1 MSQKLFIRTFGCQ
14 MNEYDSDKMAD
25 VLGSACG
32 VVKTD
37 KAEEADIILFNTCSV
52 REKAQEKVFHEL
64 GRVRQLKQ
72 LNPNLVIGVGG
83 CVASQEGE
91 AIVARAP
98 YVDIV
103 FGPQTLHRLP
113 ELIARRRESGRAA
126 VDVSF
131 PEIEKFDALPEAT
144 VQGAS
149 AFVSVMEGCSKFC
162 TYCIVPYTRG
172 DEVSRPLA
180 DVLGEVSR
188 LTLRGVKEV
197 NLLGQNV
204 NAYRGNFGGE
214 AAGGE
219 VADLALLIETI
230 AAMPTIERIR
240 YTTSHPREMTQRLI
254 DLYRTV
260 PKLVSHLHLPV
271 QSGADR
277 VLAAMKRGYT
287 VLEYKSLVRKLRA
300 ARPDISLSTDF
311 IVGFP
316 GETEEDFEKTMKLID
331 EVGFDASF
339 SFIFSPRPGTPAAEM
354 TDDTPTELKTQR
366 LMRLQK
372 RIDEL
377 AFAVSE
383 RMVGSVQR
391 VLVEG
396 TSKKNEHELA
406 GRSDNNR
413 IVNFAGSPRLIGTF
427 AEVKITA
434 ALPHSLR
441 GEVVTRER

>member
-64 GRVRQLKQ
+64 DRVRQLKQ

-188 LTLRGVKEV
+188 LTLRGVREV

-413 IVNFAGSPRLIGTF
+413 IVNFAGSPRLIGSF